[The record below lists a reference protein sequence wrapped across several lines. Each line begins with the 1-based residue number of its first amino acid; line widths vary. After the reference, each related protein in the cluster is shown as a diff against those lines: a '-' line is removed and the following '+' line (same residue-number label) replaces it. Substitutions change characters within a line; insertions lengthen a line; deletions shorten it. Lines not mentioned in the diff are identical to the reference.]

1 MTKEIK
7 YESKEYFSSTTTKEV
22 AKEFNRPHR
31 IIMELVN
38 NLTRRNQNNA
48 VFFTR
53 KTDIHNHDYYRM
65 QYEGY
70 LILID
75 DIAKPEDQLYK
86 AKRLLRQNCNAFI
99 SDDKFTRY
107 KNLRYIRLIMGLTQT
122 EFGKKLNLK
131 SSVISA
137 VERGYLNM
145 YGKVKEQRD
154 FNKKEIN
161 KIKRLILDFAFDK
174 NEEAVKSIREIEKE
188 QQEDTRPKDLEL
200 TNTEKETFTREEV
213 ISMMNKVLDA
223 KGIQ

>member
-31 IIMELVN
+31 IIMGLVN
-38 NLTRRNQNNA
+38 NLISRNKNNA

-70 LILID
+70 LILTD
-75 DIAKPEDQLYK
+75 ELAKPEDQLYK
-86 AKRLLRQNCNAFI
+86 AKRLLRQSCTALI

-107 KNLRYIRLIMGLTQT
+107 TNLRYIRLIMGLTQT
-122 EFGKKLNLK
+122 ELAKELNSNASVF
-131 SSVISA
+131 SS

-154 FNKKEIN
+154 FNKKEVN
-161 KIKRLILDFAFDK
+161 KLKRLILDFVFNK
-174 NEEAVKSIREIEKE
+174 NEEAVKNIREIEKE
-188 QQEDTRPKDLEL
+188 QQEDNRPEDLEL

-223 KGIQ
+223 KGIK